1 MGKDKHPD
9 GVSAYPADAND
20 LDSYRRASEA
30 LARMPAPELVSA
42 DNPHERL
49 FVATFDGTGNSM
61 YKDAPENHTNVADIY
76 KQVQR
81 QQLPNI
87 QAGYV
92 EGPGTQGGIGGAWD
106 MMKGNTYE
114 ARLEEMY
121 VQFAEQA
128 KKWIDEDPQAEIRIA
143 GVGFSRG
150 AEQTAGFAR
159 LVEERGIQDPTGMV
173 VKRDDKGLIE
183 SIEFTKPPLLEP
195 GRIPQAV
202 GLFDPVGTGAPR
214 DHDRRLPPS
223 VISGFQITA
232 EDERRNLFQSTRI
245 VDPGMSAD
253 GRFLSVAVGGAHS
266 DVGGS
271 YALNGLAI
279 RSGNVMVDYLNAL
292 SDTPFLEKRAEPSAP
307 ELNVVHRSEEH
318 QFFYR
323 TSVYDRDDRRG
334 TQQELAPETLCR
346 IDCLDAQPRDEAM
359 AAGFEFRKVA
369 IAPVPMEPEL
379 PSQAGRDARSPEA
392 RDAMSRLDR
401 LLESQIDP
409 AAQQAWDRDVAAHRA
424 GIEAREQAPVQAE
437 VPQQQ
442 APAALEQAR

>member
-1 MGKDKHPD
+1 MGKDKRPD
-9 GVSAYPADAND
+9 GVSTYPADASD
-20 LDSYRRASEA
+20 LDSYRQASEA

-49 FVATFDGTGNSM
+49 FVASFDGTGNSM

-76 KQVQR
+76 KQIQR

-92 EGPGTQGGIGGAWD
+92 EGPGTQGGIGGVWD
-106 MMKGNTYE
+106 MMNGNTYE

-121 VQFAEQA
+121 FQFATQA
-128 KKWIDEDPQAEIRIA
+128 KEWLDKDPQAEIRIA

-150 AEQTAGFAR
+150 AEQAAGFAR
-159 LVEERGIQDPTGMV
+159 LVEERGIQDPEGMV
-173 VKRDDKGLIE
+173 VKRDSNGLIE

-202 GLFDPVGTGAPR
+202 GLFDPVGTGEPR

-223 VISGFQITA
+223 VISGFQIAA
-232 EDERRNLFQSTRI
+232 EDERRNLFQGTRI
-245 VDPGMSAD
+245 LDPGMSAD
-253 GRFLSVAVGGAHS
+253 GRFLSVTVGGAHS

-292 SDTPFLEKRAEPSAP
+292 SDTPFLDKRAEPSAP

-323 TSVYDRDDRRG
+323 TSVYDRDGVRG
-334 TQQELAPETLCR
+334 TQERLAPDTLCR
-346 IDCLDAQPRDEAM
+346 IDCLDAEPRNEAM
-359 AAGFEFRKVA
+359 AAGFEFRKVG
-369 IAPVPMEPEL
+369 IAPIPGAPETQE
-379 PSQAGRDARSPEA
+379 QATVQAPAAAADSPVA
-392 RDAMSRLDR
+392 RLDR
-401 LLESQIDP
+401 LLGGRIDP
-409 AAQQAWDRDVAAHRA
+409 ALQESWDREVATQRA
-424 GIEAREQAPVQAE
+424 NLDAAQEREQAQEQAR
-437 VPQQQ
+437 QQQ
-442 APAALEQAR
+442 AATEQAR